1 METKNKFNI
10 IDVIIIVVIL
20 LLAATFIFRYL
31 ELKKTS
37 SKVVDT
43 TVSYTLEVNGIDSE
57 FADKIKTGDTIYARD
72 LKSGCGTVKSVKTSF
87 YRSTVYLPD
96 GKAETHV
103 NPQFKNLEIV
113 VETKAQLSEDAFYL
127 TSENFP
133 VFVGKEIGLSN
144 GIIAFNATVT
154 AFSAE

>member
-10 IDVIIIVVIL
+10 IDVRIIVVIL
-20 LLAATFIFRYL
+20 LLAATFIYRNA
-31 ELKKTS
+31 EIQKAS
-37 SKVVDT
+37 SKVIDT
-43 TVSYTLEVNGIDSE
+43 TVSYTLEINEIESE
-57 FADKIKTGDTIYARD
+57 FADKIKTGDTIYVRN
-72 LKSGCGTVKSVKTSF
+72 LKPACGTIKSVKSSF

-103 NPQFKNLEIV
+103 NPQFKNLVIE
-113 VETKAQLSEDAFYL
+113 VEAKAQLSEDAFYL
-127 TSENFP
+127 TSESYP
-133 VFVGKEIGLSN
+133 VSVGKEIGFSN